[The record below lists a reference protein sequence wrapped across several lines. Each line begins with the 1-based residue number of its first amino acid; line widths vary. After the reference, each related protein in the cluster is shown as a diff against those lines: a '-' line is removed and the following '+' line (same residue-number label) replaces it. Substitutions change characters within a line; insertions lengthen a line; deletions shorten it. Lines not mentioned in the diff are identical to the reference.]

1 MTTARW
7 IIVGFGV
14 LVACLGAT
22 AVVWPARLVE
32 FAEMFLTVRGLWIAV
47 ALRLALGVLLWVT
60 AAASRTPLVFRV
72 FGALYFASGIA
83 LPILGLE
90 FLNGMVEWGSALD
103 DFALRGMGLV
113 TALFGAF
120 FVWSAAPRRSEA

>member
-7 IIVGFGV
+7 IVVGFGV
-14 LVACLGAT
+14 LVACLGAS
-22 AVVWPARLVE
+22 AVVWPDRLVE
-32 FAEMFLTVRGLWIAV
+32 FAETFLTVRGLWIAV
-47 ALRLALGVLLWVT
+47 ALRLVLGMLLWTT

-72 FGALYFASGIA
+72 LGALYFVSGIA

-113 TALFGAF
+113 AALFGAF
-120 FVWSAAPRRSEA
+120 IVWSAAPRRSEA

>member
-7 IIVGFGV
+7 LVVGFGV

-22 AVVWPARLVE
+22 AVVWPDRLVE
-32 FAEMFLTVRGLWIAV
+32 FAEMFLTIRGLWIAV
-47 ALRLALGVLLWVT
+47 ALRLALGVVLWIT
-60 AAASRTPLVFRV
+60 AEASRTPLVFRV

-83 LPILGLE
+83 FPILGLE
-90 FLNGMVEWGSALD
+90 FLNGMVEWGSTLD

-113 TALFGAF
+113 AAVFGTF
-120 FVWSAAPRRSEA
+120 LVWSAAPRRSEA

>member
-7 IIVGFGV
+7 IVVGFGV
-14 LVACLGAT
+14 LVACLGAS
-22 AVVWPARLVE
+22 AVVWPDRLVE
-32 FAEMFLTVRGLWIAV
+32 FAELFPTVRGLWIAV
-47 ALRLALGVLLWVT
+47 ALRLTLGVVLWTT

-72 FGALYFASGIA
+72 LGALYFASGIA

-90 FLNGMVEWGSALD
+90 FLSGMVEWGSALD

-113 TALFGAF
+113 AALFGAF
-120 FVWSAAPRRSEA
+120 FVWSAAPRGSEA